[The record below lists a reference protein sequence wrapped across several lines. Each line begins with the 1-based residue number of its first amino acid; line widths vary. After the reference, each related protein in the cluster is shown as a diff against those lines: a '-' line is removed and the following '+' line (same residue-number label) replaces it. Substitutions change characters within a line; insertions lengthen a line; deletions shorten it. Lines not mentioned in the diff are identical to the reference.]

1 MTKQTAPPTNVGST
15 AGVGVMSSGAPEVEA
30 CIEAVMAEHPTV
42 GGRADLRYY
51 EAVHQE
57 LAPLARKLER
67 RAAEAMADA
76 AEMQRLRAENAELR
90 TMLTRYR
97 LEVPLGNQPHM
108 LAHAVD
114 VALGRA

>member
-1 MTKQTAPPTNVGST
+1 MFGLTKREQRWKAEQQAAELLVGFAST
-15 AGVGVMSSGAPEVEA
+15 VA
-30 CIEAVMAEHPTV
+30 
-42 GGRADLRYY
+42 RAAAD
-51 EAVHQE
+51 VSV
-57 LAPLARKLER
+57 
-67 RAAEAMADA
+67 AEAMADA
-76 AEMQRLRAENAELR
+76 TELQRLRAENAELR

>member
-1 MTKQTAPPTNVGST
+1 MFGLTKREQRWK
-15 AGVGVMSSGAPEVEA
+15 
-30 CIEAVMAEHPTV
+30 AEQQAAELMV
-42 GGRADLRYY
+42 GRAATTVRAAAD
-51 EAVHQE
+51 V
-57 LAPLARKLER
+57 

-76 AEMQRLRAENAELR
+76 AELQRLRAENAELR
-90 TMLTRYR
+90 TMLPRYR